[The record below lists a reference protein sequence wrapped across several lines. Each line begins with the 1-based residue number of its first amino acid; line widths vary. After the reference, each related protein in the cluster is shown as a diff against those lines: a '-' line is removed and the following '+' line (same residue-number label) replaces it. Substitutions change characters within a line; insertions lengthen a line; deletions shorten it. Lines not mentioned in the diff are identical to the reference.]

1 MKQINVM
8 AFQFKFLN
16 SMKIHF
22 EFGVSLMLEPY
33 HVFTIPKRVPKP
45 PPFIEINDELKY
57 EVEEI
62 FYSRIPKCHFL

>member
-1 MKQINVM
+1 
-8 AFQFKFLN
+8 
-16 SMKIHF
+16 MKIHF

-62 FYSRIPKCHFL
+62 FYSRIPKGHFL